1 MSWFGLGGSQ
11 KPSSPANAADNS
23 FESFSDSQSPTNS
36 PVSSLGNSQFEQQI
50 LQEQQKA
57 LVQAMVFNLT
67 QVSFEKCVKTPSS
80 SLSSTERQ
88 CIHAT
93 TTKYMESTTHVIES
107 LGPLFQKQMN

>member
-23 FESFSDSQSPTNS
+23 FESFADNQASSNL
-36 PVSSLGNSQFEQQI
+36 PVSSLGNSQFEQQM
-50 LQEQQKA
+50 LAEQQKA

-67 QVSFEKCVKTPSS
+67 QLSFEKCVKTPSS